1 MASLPKAYAWLAD
14 EPGPNMLMQ
23 AVALYGTV
31 EFAGAKDN
39 PIIMAWATET
49 GYEKVYKHDSIAW
62 CGLGMAVCAKRASW
76 DFHPGGNALYALNWA
91 KWGTE
96 VPKDRAMLGDVGV
109 WKRTNKKGKL
119 IGGHVGII
127 IGYDDQGFY
136 HVLGFNQGD
145 KCSIVRKPIKGIV
158 AVRRAP
164 WRSAQPPNVRR
175 VKVASGGAPV
185 STKES

>member
-1 MASLPKAYAWLAD
+1 MTQLPAAYTWLYA

-23 AVALYGTV
+23 AIALHGTMEV
-31 EFAGAKDN
+31 PGKGDN
-39 PIIMAWATET
+39 PVIMAWATEV
-49 GYEKVYKHDSIAW
+49 GYEKTYKHDSIPW
-62 CGLGMAVCAKRASW
+62 CGLGMAICAKRASW
-76 DFHPGGNALYALNWA
+76 PFHPGNNALYALNWA

-96 VPKDRAMLGDVGV
+96 VDKDRAMLGDVGV
-109 WKRTNKKGKL
+109 WARRDKKGKL

-127 IGYDDQGFY
+127 VAYDDKGFY

-145 KCSIVRKPIKGIV
+145 RCSIVRKPIKGIV

-175 VKVASGGAPV
+175 IKVKAAGAPI
-185 STKES
+185 STKEA

>member
-1 MASLPKAYAWLAD
+1 MKLPAAYSWLED

-31 EFAGAKDN
+31 EFAGNKDN
-39 PIIMAWATET
+39 PIIMAWAAET
-49 GYEKVYKHDSIAW
+49 GYEKVYRHDSIAW

-76 DFHPGGNALYALNWA
+76 DFHPGGNALSALNWA
-91 KWGTE
+91 LWGNPVKSTE
-96 VPKDRAMLGDVGV
+96 AMLGDVGV
-109 WKRTNKKGKL
+109 WKRKG
-119 IGGHVGII
+119 GGHVGII
-127 IGYDDQGFY
+127 IGYDAAGMY

-145 KCSIVRKPIKGIV
+145 AVSIKRKPIAGIV

-175 VKVASGGAPV
+175 VKLAAAGAI